1 MGLRSN
7 SIVQKAAM
15 KASAQ
20 QQETLLELSRID
32 LQLKRNNRQ
41 IEEIKAGAQLQSVRQ
56 LQLVNS
62 EKLLAIRNQLDA
74 LSLELK
80 RAEVDLELVEGRL
93 QKDEVKLQASS
104 NQREVQ
110 AIQHEQQSL
119 QKRKGELED
128 AELVLLERRDSLVAD
143 LAVIDLERAEL
154 QKQMAVLEEQQS
166 AGLAKLNSGQHLLQ
180 QDRARALA
188 QVGAELA
195 AHYEALF
202 AKSISVGKLDGLVC
216 DACGMTLSGDSIDAI
231 KNTPFDELA
240 HCGECGAILV
250 R

>member
-1 MGLRSN
+1 
-7 SIVQKAAM
+7 M

-41 IEEIKAGAQLQSVRQ
+41 IDEIKAGAQLQAVRQ

-74 LSLELK
+74 LSLELN

-93 QKDEVKLQASS
+93 RKDEVKLQASS

-128 AELVLLERRDSLVAD
+128 AELVLLERRDALVAD
-143 LAVIDLERAEL
+143 LAVIDLERAQL
-154 QKQMAVLEEQQS
+154 QEQMAVLEEQQN

-180 QDRARALA
+180 QDRVRALA
-188 QVGAELA
+188 QVGTELA
-195 AHYEALF
+195 AHYESLF

>member
-1 MGLRSN
+1 
-7 SIVQKAAM
+7 M

-41 IEEIKAGAQLQSVRQ
+41 IEEIKVGAELQSTRQ
-56 LQLVNS
+56 LLLVNS

-74 LSLELK
+74 LSLELN

-93 QKDEVKLQASS
+93 HKDEVKLQSSS

-119 QKRKGELED
+119 AKRKGELED
-128 AELVLLERRDSLVAD
+128 AELVLLERRDALHSDLSLIEAERSTLQQQ
-143 LAVIDLERAEL
+143 LAT
-154 QKQMAVLEEQQS
+154 LEEQQT

-180 QDRARALA
+180 QDRLRALG
-188 QVGAELA
+188 QVGSELA
-195 AHYEALF
+195 AHYESLF

-216 DACGMTLSGDSIDAI
+216 DACGMTLSGDSIEAI
-231 KNTPFDELA
+231 KSTPLDELA